1 MRQNLFQFCSE
12 EEQKIRPDFWGST
25 SSDEDLRTVMK
36 DPNNGTIIKNDEF
49 RLKDRKSGKHL
60 Y

>member
-1 MRQNLFQFCSE
+1 LIEKEDKDQGQGGQKRLAKASE
-12 EEQKIRPDFWGST
+12 D
-25 SSDEDLRTVMK
+25 SDEDLRTVMK